1 MKKQSNAKR
10 RRSTDPSCKS
20 WPTSTDAQ
28 SNSSSKFSRTR
39 RRRKSKRSTTVRLPY
54 LRLSVSRSSLRRGR
68 DKLASM
74 LLKGSVLKNSL
85 LWRKSVRKRGSVW
98 QLKKQKGRPQEQ
110 IRCSNFSSSKTAIV
124 RPQKMSHPP

>member
-1 MKKQSNAKR
+1 MKRHANAKR

-20 WPTSTDAQ
+20 WPTNMDAQ
-28 SNSSSKFSRTR
+28 SSNSSKFSKTR

-54 LRLSVSRSSLRRGR
+54 LRLSVSRSLLRRGR
-68 DKLASM
+68 DKHASM

-85 LWRKSVRKRGSVW
+85 LWRQSVRRRGSVW
-98 QLKKQKGRPQEQ
+98 QLKKQRGRLQEQ